1 MRMWIYAG
9 LIVLSIGGIAIMDFR
24 ADYGVWYW
32 LIMTAVFGIASLS
45 MSWRPAA
52 EKGFSPQHLLRQ
64 EGLHWLTA
72 LVAVGLVFIMRWSL
86 ELDPKLAALCS
97 LLVLAVTCV
106 LAGIHFEW
114 RLAVVGAVLAATFVA
129 SVLAADFFWAGL
141 LIAVIGGAVL
151 LAISRRRLAC
161 GADEA

>member
-1 MRMWIYAG
+1 MRKWIYTG

-32 LIMTAVFGIASLS
+32 LIMTAVFGGVSLG
-45 MSWRPAA
+45 MSWKPAA
-52 EKGFSPQHLLRQ
+52 RLGITAKHLLRQ
-64 EGLHWLTA
+64 QGLHWLVT
-72 LVAVGLVFIMRWSL
+72 LVAIGLVFLMQWSL
-86 ELDPKLAALCS
+86 KLDPKLAGLCS
-97 LLVLAVTCV
+97 LLVLAMACV

-141 LIAVIGGAVL
+141 LIAVIGGVVML
-151 LAISRRRLAC
+151 VMSQRRQAQ
-161 GADEA
+161 APEA